1 MTCGA
6 SWKNAAECASASEAV
21 IAPARVIP
29 PNTPRPMGCSLAGD
43 AEVSDSSQEL
53 NRYRA
58 RRYIWKGNGH
68 NTPEM
73 PGFSASRLDTDY
85 KVESYRSR
93 SRSSEREEE
102 ETMLRIAVAL
112 TLAAALLGVPP
123 RAHAQAVTGTLL
135 GNITDSSGAAVPG
148 ATVTAT
154 EVQTNTSRTVV
165 SNETG
170 NYTFTSLRNGTYT
183 VTAEV
188 QGFRKV
194 IRQNVQVEVNT
205 TMRVDLTLELGQVSE
220 AVTV

>member
-1 MTCGA
+1 M
-6 SWKNAAECASASEAV
+6 
-21 IAPARVIP
+21 
-29 PNTPRPMGCSLAGD
+29 SLA
-43 AEVSDSSQEL
+43 
-53 NRYRA
+53 
-58 RRYIWKGNGH
+58 
-68 NTPEM
+68 T
-73 PGFSASRLDTDY
+73 RLAT
-85 KVESYRSR
+85 
-93 SRSSEREEE
+93 
-102 ETMLRIAVAL
+102 
-112 TLAAALLGVPP
+112 AAALAVCLCAFPS
-123 RAHAQAVTGTLL
+123 RAASQAVTGTLL

-205 TMRVDLTLELGQVSE
+205 TMRVE
-220 AVTV
+220 